1 MRCKNAGHRA
11 RFPKLLCE
19 SLAVAARKGRGVM
32 LRRHPDIQPQ
42 TKSECGLGH
51 IEARPAPILF
61 KSAGAL
67 LALWYVL
74 KRTAKVAIMKK
85 MILAINPKARV
96 EIHCKQ
102 WQLAGDAL
110 QDICKHKGRK
120 TSFRDP
126 ASQRRRPNMPLLVAV
141 CCRGFAAIDKPRK
154 PGDHLKRADMDF
166 CQGPLSRLRVSRHM
180 WRTNQCLQ
188 LPKHVEK

>member
-1 MRCKNAGHRA
+1 
-11 RFPKLLCE
+11 
-19 SLAVAARKGRGVM
+19 M

-85 MILAINPKARV
+85 MILAINPKAR
-96 EIHCKQ
+96 
-102 WQLAGDAL
+102 DPL
-110 QDICKHKGRK
+110 QAVAAC
-120 TSFRDP
+120 
-126 ASQRRRPNMPLLVAV
+126 RRRA
-141 CCRGFAAIDKPRK
+141 PRY
-154 PGDHLKRADMDF
+154 
-166 CQGPLSRLRVSRHM
+166 
-180 WRTNQCLQ
+180 LQ
-188 LPKHVEK
+188 A

>member
-1 MRCKNAGHRA
+1 MARSMVGDGSIGSPSLHIRSWISASPFAPHLRPLRGKNAGHRA
-11 RFPKLLCE
+11 RFPKLLCQ

-42 TKSECGLGH
+42 TKSEGGLGH

-85 MILAINPKARV
+85 MILAINPKA
-96 EIHCKQ
+96 
-102 WQLAGDAL
+102 
-110 QDICKHKGRK
+110 
-120 TSFRDP
+120 
-126 ASQRRRPNMPLLVAV
+126 
-141 CCRGFAAIDKPRK
+141 
-154 PGDHLKRADMDF
+154 
-166 CQGPLSRLRVSRHM
+166 
-180 WRTNQCLQ
+180 
-188 LPKHVEK
+188 